1 MNSSDGGLV
10 DEPVVHFDQEYRIL
24 SMSSMKNH
32 SPIPCLI
39 RLLVVGTC
47 VFLSSCGGSESGQ
60 ASMEIPRPLKSDF
73 EPEITKAFDMAAQAV
88 QESPTSRN
96 WARLGVIYHAHLE
109 LNAAIACYQRA
120 VELGDVHSRSAHLLA
135 LALDEVGNREAAMV
149 SMERAAVLKPYSQPS
164 QWRLAQWKFEAGDN
178 AQAEAMFLKAHNKYP
193 EDRLTLQATSKYLI
207 DSGQPEKSIGL
218 LVKLSQLRPSD
229 RYPRF
234 LLGTALQRAGEK
246 PDYARGLLE
255 IGRHAKPDWTDVHM
269 QALSLLTTGPRA
281 DFLRIIQRSNSG
293 EAHESIAALESLEP
307 RLGDDPGYHIEVC
320 KCLRQMGSYAKA
332 HAAIEKAL
340 SIDSANF
347 RANYQLAGLY
357 RDDWI
362 AMGRP
367 ADHSSL
373 DKALEKILYTI
384 ELNPTNAPSHAMHA
398 QILESMDKPQAS
410 FESWMKADRL
420 DRSDERFSY
429 QAART
434 ILDSGDRQQGI
445 ELLGIYCER
454 FPNDHRVLKQLGLEQ
469 WKSGD
474 LRNARVNLSK
484 ASKSLPGDPEIQN
497 AIDAM
502 SRQ

>member
-24 SMSSMKNH
+24 SMSPMKNH

-39 RLLVVGTC
+39 RLLVVGTS

-60 ASMEIPRPLKSDF
+60 NSMEIPRPLKSDF
-73 EPEITKAFDMAAQAV
+73 EPEITKAFNFAVESV
-88 QESPTSRN
+88 QESPTARN
-96 WARLGVIYHAHLE
+96 WAKLGVIYHAHLE
-109 LNAAIACYQRA
+109 LNAAIACYKRA
-120 VELGDVHSRSAHLLA
+120 VELGDAHSRSAHLLA
-135 LALDEVGNREAAMV
+135 LALDEVGNREEAVV
-149 SMERAAVLKPYSQPS
+149 SMQRAAVLKPYSQPS
-164 QWRLAQWKFEAGDN
+164 QWRLAQWKLEAGDN
-178 AQAEAMFLKAHNKYP
+178 AQAEAMFLEAHNKYP

-207 DSGQPEKSIGL
+207 DSGQPKKCIGL
-218 LVKLSQLRPSD
+218 LVKLIQLNPSD

-234 LLGTALQRAGEK
+234 LLGTALQRLGEK
-246 PDYARGLLE
+246 PEDARMLLE

-269 QALSLLTTGPRA
+269 QALSGLTTGPRA
-281 DFLRIIQRSNSG
+281 DFLRLIQQSNSG
-293 EAHESIAALESLEP
+293 KARESISALESLEP

-320 KCLRQMGSYAKA
+320 KCLRQMGSFGKA
-332 HAAIEKAL
+332 HTAIEKAL
-340 SIDSANF
+340 SIDSRNF
-347 RANYQLAGLY
+347 RASYQLAGLL

-367 ADHSSL
+367 SDHPSL
-373 DKALEKILYTI
+373 DKALEKIQYTI
-384 ELNPTNAPSHAMHA
+384 ELNPTNAPSHALHA
-398 QILESMDKPQAS
+398 QILESMGRPQES

-420 DRSDERFSY
+420 DRADQRFSY

-434 ILDSGDRQQGI
+434 ILDSGDPQHGI
-445 ELLGIYCER
+445 ELLGMYCER
-454 FPNDHRVLKQLGLEQ
+454 FPSDYRVLKQLGLEQ

-474 LRNARVNLSK
+474 LRNARINLSK
-484 ASKSLPGDPEIQN
+484 ASKGLPADTEIKN